1 MNSILIIDDDESV
14 RSLIRIKFEAKYHII
29 EAENG
34 KIGYAQFKKH
44 RPDLVITDI
53 IMPEEEGFKTILDLR
68 KLDSQVP
75 IIAITGMSHFGGLNS
90 LEIAKEF
97 GANVGLLKPVDLR
110 QLQEHISTFLA
121 T

>member
-1 MNSILIIDDDESV
+1 MNSILIIDDDDSV
-14 RSLIRIKFEAKYHII
+14 RSLIRIKFGAKYHII

-34 KIGYAQFKKH
+34 KVGYDQFKKH

-68 KLDSQVP
+68 KLDTQVP
-75 IIAITGMSHFGGLNS
+75 IIAITGMPYIGGLNS

-110 QLQEHISTFLA
+110 QLQEHISSFLA